1 MQFDAGLLT
10 RVRRNHSSLSS
21 GKEQRT
27 IPCCKAL
34 FDPYTIIDPAM
45 AAQVCM
51 LPISDYIRFVSR
63 IATDIQ
69 HNNMCLSLSTA
80 CNCSCVNECTLC
92 FVANLK
98 VWGSRNKSNVLF
110 IQVTKL
116 ICYAFLLTKKETLL
130 DLCRNKLMCVDHLVS
145 FLLPPHV
152 VLPMSI
158 ISILNANQLFLNK
171 PAVQLSSMDL
181 MWFSF
186 LEWQGFAIW
195 SASWLC
201 TL

>member
-27 IPCCKAL
+27 IPCCKAAA
-34 FDPYTIIDPAM
+34 FDLYTIIDPAM

-92 FVANLK
+92 LVATLK
-98 VWGSRNKSNVLF
+98 V
-110 IQVTKL
+110 
-116 ICYAFLLTKKETLL
+116 
-130 DLCRNKLMCVDHLVS
+130 
-145 FLLPPHV
+145 
-152 VLPMSI
+152 
-158 ISILNANQLFLNK
+158 
-171 PAVQLSSMDL
+171 
-181 MWFSF
+181 
-186 LEWQGFAIW
+186 
-195 SASWLC
+195 
-201 TL
+201 